1 MTLQHRSST
10 HKQILK
16 LQDEARNAP
25 FALDAVGRM
34 VTAHTA
40 FGAQSLSGLGR
51 EFVQQGKNFY
61 IHELALSNDT
71 AFHII
76 VVPGKEKFVA
86 LATVMDVYRNSM
98 PNGVGL
104 DVFGDIIGK
113 KRILHS
119 LPTEHDACIV
129 WRNDE
134 LLDAKDIVGFRV
146 LAAEY
151 DYAAASMRSKENDGH
166 QPVVLVIESLAGVVY
181 DVAIAD
187 TKSWLKEQ
195 GQ

>member
-1 MTLQHRSST
+1 MSLSNRSST
-10 HKQILK
+10 HKHILK
-16 LQDEARNAP
+16 LQDEARDAP
-25 FALDAVGRM
+25 FALLAVGRM
-34 VTAHTA
+34 VTAHTT

-51 EFVQQGKNFY
+51 EFVQQGANFY
-61 IHELALSNDT
+61 IHELALRDNA

-98 PNGVGL
+98 PSGVGL

-113 KRILHS
+113 KRVLHS

-134 LLDAKDIVGFRV
+134 LMAAKDVVGFRV

-151 DYAAASMRSKENDGH
+151 DYAEADMRKKENDGH
-166 QPVVLVIESLAGVVY
+166 QPVVMLIETLDGTTY
-181 DVAIAD
+181 DVAIFD
-187 TKSWLKEQ
+187 TKSWLREQ